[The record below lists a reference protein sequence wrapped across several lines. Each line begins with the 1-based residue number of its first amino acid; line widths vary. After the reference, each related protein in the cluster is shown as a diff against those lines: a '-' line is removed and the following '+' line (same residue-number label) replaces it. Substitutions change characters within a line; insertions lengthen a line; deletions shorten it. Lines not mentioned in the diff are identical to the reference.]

1 MRLGGGQ
8 SQGEKADFHR
18 FWSIFAG
25 KQPNLSVFAGFSGH
39 QDTGIA
45 DNPEIFQKPYP
56 GGGGGYFFIFSR
68 ETGKLPVFSESKAT
82 VARVRNCDC
91 DRGHGC
97 SEAENC

>member
-56 GGGGGYFFIFSR
+56 GGRGWIFFYFLPRNWKAPGFLR
-68 ETGKLPVFSESKAT
+68 EQSYSSTGAKL
-82 VARVRNCDC
+82 RL
-91 DRGHGC
+91 
-97 SEAENC
+97 